1 MNREENKQVDGEF
14 IDNSA
19 ISFCPS
25 DLANTLHSINNE
37 LAIIDELLFDAG
49 VESIQHIDQT
59 DNIEYSVVML

>member
-49 VESIQHIDQT
+49 VESILNCTHKSGQLKVEQT
-59 DNIEYSVVML
+59 